1 MTISEIADR
10 IRKEVESLAKP
21 GEKWAVSGGTRIS
34 VSLFNPKKQD
44 SGPWC
49 RESMHQIVTKWA
61 LSWNLSGPTGK
72 LRPAKMRSTKRL
84 SQKNAGPEA

>member
-44 SGPWC
+44 QGHGVGIDASNCDEVGSVMESLRSYWEAQA
-49 RESMHQIVTKWA
+49 REDEEYEKA
-61 LSWNLSGPTGK
+61 LSEK
-72 LRPAKMRSTKRL
+72 CK
-84 SQKNAGPEA
+84 PEA